1 MTRQYLRKVSLVI
14 GQDKDAIELS
24 DFRIKFD
31 VRRGDRET
39 PNAADIRIYN
49 LKDDTANRIQKEFT
63 RVVLQ
68 AGYEGNYGIIF
79 MGELFQVRRGR
90 ESATDT
96 YVDIMASDGDSAYKY
111 AIVNTSLAAG
121 ASAKDQ
127 INALLKPM
135 GEKGVTQGFLPEGL
149 DNQKQSRGVA
159 MFGLAR
165 EYARDIARTAQCA
178 WSIQDGKLNFVPLS
192 AYIPGEVPVIT
203 SATGVVGVPEQT
215 ANGIKVRMLL
225 NPSIKIG
232 TLIQID
238 NASVQRMR
246 LGIREDQDAQNNMD
260 LLSGKLANDGF
271 YYVT

>member
-14 GQDKDAIELS
+14 GQEKDAIELS

-31 VRRGDRET
+31 VRRGDLET
-39 PNAADIRIYN
+39 PNSDDIRIHN

-68 AGYEGNYGIIF
+68 AAYEGNYGIIF

-96 YVDIMASDGDSAYKY
+96 YVDIMASDGDSAYNY

-135 GEKGVTQGFLPEGL
+135 GEKGVTQGYIPPGM
-149 DNQKQSRGVA
+149 DNQKQSRGVV

-165 EYARDIARTAQCA
+165 EYARDIAKTAQCA

-203 SATGVVGVPEQT
+203 SATGMIGVPEQT

-225 NPSIKIG
+225 NPSIKVG
-232 TLIQID
+232 TLIQINNKD
-238 NASVQRMR
+238 VQIQQMKFGLHRD
-246 LGIREDQDAQNNMD
+246 EQAQIQTK
-260 LLSGKLANDGF
+260 LLSGKIANDGF
-271 YYVT
+271 Y